1 MITALSLLAELED
14 IRRFANSD
22 RLAGYIGLVSTS
34 HSTGEKDNK
43 GEMTFRGQMQL
54 RSKLI
59 ECAWFAALLDPALN
73 MAFSK
78 LTRRMEPNKAIVR
91 IARKLL
97 NRI

>member
-1 MITALSLLAELED
+1 
-14 IRRFANSD
+14 
-22 RLAGYIGLVSTS
+22 
-34 HSTGEKDNK
+34 
-43 GEMTFRGQMQL
+43 MTFRGQMQL

-59 ECAWFAALLDPALN
+59 ECAWFAARLDPALN

-97 NRI
+97 NRISFYFIGLKRNM